1 MDDKK
6 LELSEDFINSIRDLN
21 ALCSQQEDSA
31 VAMLYRLMFR
41 HERNID
47 ILDSY
52 ADRIFDALWGFG
64 GEYAEEDYR
73 NYLQYL
79 KAVVPEEY
87 ESHKN
92 MFEEDL
98 KMLQDENIEEDE

>member
-6 LELSEDFINSIRDLN
+6 LELPEDFINSIRDLN

-52 ADRIFDALWGFG
+52 ADRILMLFG
-64 GEYAEEDYR
+64 DSAESMR
-73 NYLQYL
+73 KKITGIICNT
-79 KAVVPEEY
+79 
-87 ESHKN
+87 
-92 MFEEDL
+92 
-98 KMLQDENIEEDE
+98 

>member
-52 ADRIFDALWGFG
+52 ALCGFG